1 MAGCVRKANKAVWGV
16 FLLEEEHVYFERVNQ
31 QKTKNGQKN
40 KCCSSLSHTLSETE
54 RDTDAHTDTKK
65 KPYFPFLTW
74 GTNYIS
80 FLKLLLECASEIV
93 YVSKR
98 GIIALGWSQNVISRR
113 LLPPCLNT
121 FAPFSEKTL
130 YCKIMQYICKN
141 IHSPT
146 RLKTL
151 PCQ

>member
-65 KPYFPFLTW
+65 PKLISHSSPGVQIISLFSNCFL
-74 GTNYIS
+74 NV
-80 FLKLLLECASEIV
+80 LAKLFMYQREE
-93 YVSKR
+93 
-98 GIIALGWSQNVISRR
+98 
-113 LLPPCLNT
+113 
-121 FAPFSEKTL
+121 
-130 YCKIMQYICKN
+130 
-141 IHSPT
+141 
-146 RLKTL
+146 
-151 PCQ
+151 